1 MKIAQLTVNKYWLKV
16 VYKAKVFIDNRRC
29 LTCLLFFVNFTFL
42 TFAFVTLEII
52 MLLTRSSSSIYLRC
66 CILSALGVFSVNTAM
81 AVTPADTDLETV
93 NDSELPQVELDKIV
107 VTATRTPT
115 KTSNVI
121 AQTRVI
127 DSEELQRYQGQTV
140 VDILKNQSGIN
151 IAQSGGM
158 GTISN
163 FYMRGYDSK
172 QVLVLIDGVRY
183 SSISTGTP
191 SLNLLSADQIDRIEI
206 LYGAS
211 GSSIY
216 GSDAMGGVIQIFTK
230 GSNVEQSNVSTTV
243 GYGSNNHYQVGV
255 TGQLK
260 NDTSSLSLGVS
271 RNETDGFNAIANT
284 DSFDYNADDDG
295 FESTNASLTLQH
307 KLSDSLSAGLSA
319 LYSDSTTD
327 IDSAGNTFPNAYS
340 DQKNGSANAFIQHQT
355 PLTVTKLS
363 YGQSV
368 DKLTSHDNNSIN
380 YQQGSQFD
388 TTQEQARL
396 ESQINAQPGTVTI
409 GAEWLSQKL
418 DASDIK
424 VFTAFP
430 NFVITPYTPDD
441 REVKSAFVGYQLAD
455 TYYDVQANY
464 RVDDN
469 SQYGNES
476 TYNVGA
482 AVRPLDGMRIGAS
495 YSTGFRAPT
504 FNDLYYPGY
513 SNPDLKPETSKN
525 TEVFVEYNKGNQ
537 ISRLTGYRTDVEDL
551 IGGNTNTGEAKI
563 KGLSLT
569 SDWRVDSLL
578 FGLGY
583 DYLDAKDDT
592 SASANKGN
600 DLVYRPQNSGLI
612 YIGYQQP
619 TFDVR
624 LEAKHTDDRF
634 SDVTNETKLD
644 SYTLINL
651 SGSVYITPNLRA
663 NLRVDNLTDEDYT
676 LANQFGTEY
685 ATEGTNYFTSLTY
698 NWF

>member
-1 MKIAQLTVNKYWLKV
+1 MVLS
-16 VYKAKVFIDNRRC
+16 
-29 LTCLLFFVNFTFL
+29 
-42 TFAFVTLEII
+42 
-52 MLLTRSSSSIYLRC
+52 RSSSTTYLRL
-66 CILSALGVFSVNTAM
+66 CILSAFGAFAMSANAATDVNI
-81 AVTPADTDLETV
+81 VS
-93 NDSELPQVELDKIV
+93 DSELPQVELDKIV

-140 VDILKNQSGIN
+140 TDVLKNQPGIN

-172 QVLVLIDGVRY
+172 QVLVLIDGIRY

-230 GSNVEQSNVSTTV
+230 GNNIEQSNISTSV

-271 RNETDGFNAIANT
+271 RNKTDGFNAIAN
-284 DSFDYNADDDG
+284 DNAFDYNSDDDG
-295 FESTNASLTLQH
+295 FESTNASLGFQH

-327 IDSAGNTFPNAYS
+327 IDSAGTLFPNAYS
-340 DQKNGSANAFIQHQT
+340 DQKNGGANAYLQYQT
-355 PLTVTKLS
+355 PMTLTKLS
-363 YGQSV
+363 YGQSI
-368 DKLTSHDNNSIN
+368 DRLTSHDNNSIN
-380 YQQGSQFD
+380 YQQGSQFN

-396 ESQINAQPGTVTI
+396 ESQINAQPGMVTI

-418 DASDIK
+418 NASD
-424 VFTAFP
+424 VLDFSGFPAPAVQTA
-430 NFVITPYTPDD
+430 YDPDD
-441 REVKSAFVGYQLAD
+441 RTVKSAFIGYQLAD
-455 TYYDVQANY
+455 TYYDLQANY

-476 TYNVGA
+476 TYNIGA
-482 AVRPLDGMRIGAS
+482 AVRPLNGMRIGAS
-495 YSTGFRAPT
+495 YATGFRAPT
-504 FNDLYYPGY
+504 LNDLYYPGY

-537 ISRLTGYRTDVEDL
+537 LSRLTGYHTDVEDL

-569 SDWRVDSLL
+569 SDWRVNSFL

-600 DLVYRPQNSGLI
+600 DLVYRPKNSGLV

-619 TFDVR
+619 TFDIR

-634 SDVTNETKLD
+634 SDVSNQTKLD
-644 SYTLINL
+644 SYTLVNL
-651 SGSVYITPNLRA
+651 SGSVYITPKLRA
-663 NLRVDNLTDEDYT
+663 DLRVDNLTDEDYT
-676 LANQFGTEY
+676 LSNQFGTEY
-685 ATEGTNYFTSLTY
+685 ATDGTNFFTSLTY

>member
-1 MKIAQLTVNKYWLKV
+1 MQSSHSFPTSYLRFCLLTV
-16 VYKAKVFIDNRRC
+16 
-29 LTCLLFFVNFTFL
+29 
-42 TFAFVTLEII
+42 
-52 MLLTRSSSSIYLRC
+52 
-66 CILSALGVFSVNTAM
+66 LGVVTVNTAF
-81 AVTPADTDLETV
+81 AAAPVNNTVTTL
-93 NDSELPQVELDKIV
+93 NDNELPETQLDEIV

-115 KTSNVI
+115 RTSNII

-140 VDILKNQSGIN
+140 VDVLKNQSGIN
-151 IAQSGGM
+151 ITQSGGM

-183 SSISTGTP
+183 SSISTGTS

-216 GSDAMGGVIQIFTK
+216 GSDAMGGVIQVFTK
-230 GSNVEQSNVSTTV
+230 GSNINTSNASITA

-260 NDTSSLSLGVS
+260 NDTSSVSLGIS

-284 DSFDYNADDDG
+284 NSFDYNADDDG
-295 FESTNASLTLQH
+295 FESTNASLVLAHQFSPT
-307 KLSDSLSAGLSA
+307 LSAGLSA
-319 LYSDSTTD
+319 LYADSTTEF
-327 IDSAGNTFPNAYS
+327 DSGGNAFPNVHS
-340 DQKNGSANAFIQHQT
+340 DQKNGSANTFIQYQT
-355 PLTVTKLS
+355 PLAVTKLS
-363 YGQSV
+363 YGQSIDESTSYDANAIDY
-368 DKLTSHDNNSIN
+368 DK
-380 YQQGSQFD
+380 GSQFD
-388 TTQEQARL
+388 TTQQQARL

-418 DASDIK
+418 EASD
-424 VFTAFP
+424 VLDFS
-430 NFVITPYTPDD
+430 NYPDPAAQVAYNPED
-441 REVKSAFVGYQLAD
+441 RTVKSAFVGYQLAD
-455 TYYDVQANY
+455 TYYDLQANY

-476 TYNVGA
+476 TYNIGA

-513 SNPDLKPETSKN
+513 NNPDLKPESSKN

-537 ISRLTGYRTDVEDL
+537 ISRLTGYHTDVKDL

-569 SDWRVDSLL
+569 SDWRVDSFL

-583 DYLDAKDDT
+583 DYLDAKNDT
-592 SASANKGN
+592 SASLNKGN
-600 DLVYRPQNSGLI
+600 DLVYRPKNSGLI

-634 SDVTNETKLD
+634 SDVTNQTKLD
-644 SYTLINL
+644 SYTLVNL
-651 SGSVYITPNLRA
+651 SGTVYITPTLRA

-685 ATEGTNYFTSLTY
+685 ATEGTNYFGSLTY
-698 NWF
+698 DWF

>member
-1 MKIAQLTVNKYWLKV
+1 MVLS
-16 VYKAKVFIDNRRC
+16 
-29 LTCLLFFVNFTFL
+29 
-42 TFAFVTLEII
+42 
-52 MLLTRSSSSIYLRC
+52 RSSSRTYLRLS
-66 CILSALGVFSVNTAM
+66 ILSALGLFAVNTAM
-81 AVTPADTDLETV
+81 AATPEVTNT
-93 NDSELPQVELDKIV
+93 NDSEIPQVELDKIV

-140 VDILKNQSGIN
+140 VDVLKSQSGIN
-151 IAQSGGM
+151 ISQSGGM
-158 GTISN
+158 GTLSN

-172 QVLVLIDGVRY
+172 QVLVLIDGIRY

-230 GSNVEQSNVSTTV
+230 GSRVDQSNVSTTI
-243 GYGSNNHYQVGV
+243 GYGSHNHYQVGV

-271 RNETDGFNAIANT
+271 RNKTDGFNAIANRN
-284 DSFDYNADDDG
+284 SFDYNSDDDG
-295 FESTNASLTLQH
+295 FESTNASLGLQH

-327 IDSAGNTFPNAYS
+327 IDSAGALFPNAYS

-355 PLTVTKLS
+355 PLTTTKLS
-363 YGQSV
+363 YGQSI
-368 DKLTSHDNNSIN
+368 DKLTSHDSNSIN
-380 YQQGSQFD
+380 YQDGSKFD

-396 ESQINAQPGTVTI
+396 ESQINAQPGTVTV

-418 DASDIK
+418 DASDVLDFSSGSAIQ
-424 VFTAFP
+424 TA
-430 NFVITPYTPDD
+430 YHPDD
-441 REVKSAFVGYQLAD
+441 RTVKSAFVGYQLAD
-455 TYYDVQANY
+455 TYYDLQANY

-482 AVRPLDGMRIGAS
+482 AIRPLDGMRIGAS
-495 YSTGFRAPT
+495 YATGFRAPT

-537 ISRLTGYRTDVEDL
+537 ISRLTGYHTDVEDL

-563 KGLSLT
+563 KGISLT
-569 SDWRVDSLL
+569 SDWRMDSFL

-583 DYLDAKDDT
+583 DYLDAKNKT
-592 SASANKGN
+592 ASSPNYNN

-619 TFDVR
+619 TFNVR

-634 SDVTNETKLD
+634 SDVANQTKLD
-644 SYTLINL
+644 SYTLVNL
-651 SGSVYITPNLRA
+651 SGSVYLAPNLRA
-663 NLRVDNLTDEDYT
+663 NLRVDNLTDENYT
-676 LANQFGTEY
+676 LSNQFGTEY
-685 ATEGTNYFTSLTY
+685 ATDGINYFTSLTY